1 MDGQNPSLRPYP
13 TISSKSKTEI
23 WLRTPSFSLS
33 NMMSQPRIKSQCR
46 CRRVVSPF
54 KCSRNKKPTEG
65 TKLMSDLQSKVDVTI
80 AVRSFDSC
88 CHHVM
93 EMNFTIT
100 NLAATVDTHWM
111 VPYHSTAKQPKKWM
125 VKIQVDVRIQQYRR
139 SLNQRWS
146 GVGLLSSCCQI
157 LTSQSI
163 KKSTLRLLTRTGWYS
178 VTQSKM
184 TITIMKQLGGRQME
198 TTEFQSGS
206 LYNNLWKEHKKCGKV
221 HKNTL
226 HSISWYFIQSLLHD
240 RVIADEWLSTS
251 TWYMLMIAHQLAIQN
266 ARGGQ
271 WHQTNKYLQYPTGIC
286 CSRTNPVG
294 MSSMNSSFIWFVMCI
309 QIWKVNGRAGAN
321 LCWRALKQSEYYCTI
336 QNSLLHPFP
345 RGAKF
350 STGALSS
357 RRHYGYNEVIY
368 R

>member
-65 TKLMSDLQSKVDVTI
+65 TKLKSDLQSKVDVTI
-80 AVRSFDSC
+80 AVHSFDSC
-88 CHHVM
+88 QHVM

-111 VPYHSTAKQPKKWM
+111 VPYHSTTKQPKKWM

-139 SLNQRWS
+139 SLKQRS

-178 VTQSKM
+178 VTQS
-184 TITIMKQLGGRQME
+184 R
-198 TTEFQSGS
+198 
-206 LYNNLWKEHKKCGKV
+206 
-221 HKNTL
+221 
-226 HSISWYFIQSLLHD
+226 
-240 RVIADEWLSTS
+240 WL
-251 TWYMLMIAHQLAIQN
+251 
-266 ARGGQ
+266 
-271 WHQTNKYLQYPTGIC
+271 
-286 CSRTNPVG
+286 
-294 MSSMNSSFIWFVMCI
+294 
-309 QIWKVNGRAGAN
+309 
-321 LCWRALKQSEYYCTI
+321 
-336 QNSLLHPFP
+336 
-345 RGAKF
+345 
-350 STGALSS
+350 
-357 RRHYGYNEVIY
+357 
-368 R
+368 